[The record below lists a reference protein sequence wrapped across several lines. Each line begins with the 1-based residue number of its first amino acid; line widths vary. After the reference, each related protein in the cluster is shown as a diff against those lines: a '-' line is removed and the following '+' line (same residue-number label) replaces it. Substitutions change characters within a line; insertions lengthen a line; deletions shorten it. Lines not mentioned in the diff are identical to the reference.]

1 MKYIIQTYVLKYIN
15 LIIFINKMNTP
26 KIIKTKSK
34 NNNNKNKI
42 IKIHIDLNKE
52 HNLSSNDDNDDN
64 EEEEEDERE
73 IKCIKTIIVFK

>member
-34 NNNNKNKI
+34 NNNKKNKI

-52 HNLSSNDDNDDN
+52 HYLSLNDDND
-64 EEEEEDERE
+64 EEEERE

>member
-15 LIIFINKMNTP
+15 LIIFINKMNNT

-34 NNNNKNKI
+34 NNNNKNKL
-42 IKIHIDLNKE
+42 IKIYIDLNKE
-52 HNLSSNDDNDDN
+52 HNLQLNDDHDDNN
-64 EEEEEDERE
+64 EEEERE

>member
-15 LIIFINKMNTP
+15 LIIFINKMNNT
-26 KIIKTKSK
+26 KTIKTKHK
-34 NNNNKNKI
+34 KQNNKNKI

-52 HNLSSNDDNDDN
+52 HYLSLNDDNN
-64 EEEEEDERE
+64 EEEQERE

>member
-15 LIIFINKMNTP
+15 LIIFINKMNTT

-52 HNLSSNDDNDDN
+52 HNLQSNDNN
-64 EEEEEDERE
+64 EEEERE

>member
-1 MKYIIQTYVLKYIN
+1 
-15 LIIFINKMNTP
+15 MNTT
-26 KIIKTKSK
+26 KII

-52 HNLSSNDDNDDN
+52 HYLSLNDDNN
-64 EEEEEDERE
+64 EEEERE

>member
-1 MKYIIQTYVLKYIN
+1 MLDSNN
-15 LIIFINKMNTP
+15 LIIFINKMNTT

-52 HNLSSNDDNDDN
+52 HYLSLNDDNNDNN
-64 EEEEEDERE
+64 EEEERE